1 MKTIYQW
8 TYSGYSRE
16 CGNVSSPFAYSL
28 NKNNYPSWSYIDSDV
43 RVHNVRYYA
52 IKVTWDV
59 YKFLK
64 DYNGIVYTEEILSNY
79 VRRFQEMEKKKREEE
94 RMRQEA
100 LYRQRQ
106 DEAKRRAE
114 AIAAEKKRKE
124 QEETETALSI
134 IGLILYYGIA
144 AGVLFFYALH
154 EFGWVGGIFY
164 SLFWPVC
171 IPVQLLF

>member
-124 QEETETALSI
+124 REETETALTI
-134 IGLILYYGIA
+134 IGFILYYGIA

-164 SLFWPVC
+164 SLFWPFC
-171 IPVQLLF
+171 IPFQLLF